1 MATICILKSYLAF
14 LDFSADMPSVVE
26 RKPVIRAA
34 IFDLMGTVAVSTQND
49 EVEWLSY
56 LYSHL
61 AGFGLN
67 AREEQL
73 MIAWDASE
81 TRPSESGYTP
91 FEERIHRVAFGMELH
106 LSWAGVTSI
115 ANAICLR
122 SAGFLE
128 VDPDAFVLLGYLQ
141 EKMHTPLV
149 TNFDHPPE
157 VYRFLSAAGLEEML
171 RPVIISGEIGVWKP
185 DPRVLNAALRAI
197 CVKPDEALY
206 VGDSRVD
213 VEAAL
218 AAGVIP
224 VLVARQ
230 DGYADP
236 FRAPE
241 ESVEIEYAD
250 LIRQK
255 RVRVVRRLTEVAD
268 MI

>member
-1 MATICILKSYLAF
+1 M
-14 LDFSADMPSVVE
+14 
-26 RKPVIRAA
+26 IRAV

-49 EVEWLSY
+49 EVGWLSY

-67 AREEQL
+67 AKEEQL
-73 MIAWDASE
+73 MAAWDSSE
-81 TRPSESGYTP
+81 TCPSENGYTP
-91 FEERIHRVAFGMELH
+91 FEERIHRVALEMELN
-106 LSWAGVTSI
+106 LSWTDVMSI
-115 ANAICLR
+115 ANAVCLR
-122 SAGFLE
+122 SANFLE
-128 VDPDAFVLLGYLQ
+128 VDPDAFTLIDHL
-141 EKMHTPLV
+141 KDKKHTPLV
-149 TNFDHPPE
+149 TNYDHPPE
-157 VYRFLSAAGLEEML
+157 VYRFLTATGLTEML

-185 DPRVLNAALRAI
+185 DPRILNTALRAI

-230 DGYADP
+230 DGYGDP

-241 ESVEIEYAD
+241 EAST
-250 LIRQK
+250 
-255 RVRVVRRLTEVAD
+255 LT
-268 MI
+268 